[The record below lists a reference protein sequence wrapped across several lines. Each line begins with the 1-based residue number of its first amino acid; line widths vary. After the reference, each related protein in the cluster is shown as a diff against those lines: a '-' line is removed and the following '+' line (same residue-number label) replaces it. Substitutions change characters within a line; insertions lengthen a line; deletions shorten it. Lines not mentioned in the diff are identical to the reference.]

1 MVLFLTG
8 GFKPQA
14 FENVNQVLEANLQQ
28 HFFPQNSRFDTI
40 DIYIMEIE
48 KPTKVGHFSI
58 QGQFAQKSHQ
68 ITGRFITI
76 AVSVKQHDQGLHVC
90 QSNYLV
96 RTQNCNSRG
105 EKELF

>member
-28 HFFPQNSRFDTI
+28 HFFSPQNSRFDTI

-48 KPTKVGHFSI
+48 NPTKVGHFSI
-58 QGQFAQKSHQ
+58 QGPFAQNSHQ
-68 ITGRFITI
+68 ITGRFI
-76 AVSVKQHDQGLHVC
+76 KLL
-90 QSNYLV
+90 YL
-96 RTQNCNSRG
+96 
-105 EKELF
+105 